1 MRHTRAIIAKSMSRE
16 VKSMRRKRILL
27 IMLALVLL
35 LAACSGTDVSPSGE
49 RTKAAT
55 ELAQLPKPTKA
66 LSPPATRRAPPPTA
80 TQSPDYRWN
89 QLLGRDD
96 IRPIYSPEFVS
107 AGDAGYVD
115 GELVMGVEIDGR
127 AKAYPVGLL
136 NEREMV
142 NDELAGIPI
151 LVTW

>member
-1 MRHTRAIIAKSMSRE
+1 M
-16 VKSMRRKRILL
+16 
-27 IMLALVLL
+27 
-35 LAACSGTDVSPSGE
+35 
-49 RTKAAT
+49 
-55 ELAQLPKPTKA
+55 
-66 LSPPATRRAPPPTA
+66 
-80 TQSPDYRWN
+80 
-89 QLLGRDD
+89 
-96 IRPIYSPEFVS
+96 PIYNPEFVS
-107 AGDAGYVD
+107 APDAGYAD

>member
-1 MRHTRAIIAKSMSRE
+1 MSHKSTHLP
-16 VKSMRRKRILL
+16 VLLVLALLL
-27 IMLALVLL
+27 IACAGSVTAPSTTPEESSQYPARATAQGAQTPT
-35 LAACSGTDVSPSGE
+35 AAEQTQSATKTKTSSPTATQ
-49 RTKAAT
+49 RT
-55 ELAQLPKPTKA
+55 
-66 LSPPATRRAPPPTA
+66 PPPTA
-80 TQSPDYRWN
+80 TQAPEYRWS

-96 IRPIYSPEFVS
+96 ITPIYNPEFVS
-107 AGDAGYVD
+107 ADDAGYAD
-115 GELVMGVEIDGR
+115 GELVMGVEIDGQ

>member
-1 MRHTRAIIAKSMSRE
+1 MP
-16 VKSMRRKRILL
+16 ILL
-27 IMLALVLL
+27 VMALL
-35 LAACSGTDVSPSGE
+35 LTACSGPGTAPATIPKTSSQYPTNARATGTKSPV
-49 RTKAAT
+49 AT
-55 ELAQLPKPTKA
+55 EQTQPEASSKPLP
-66 LSPPATRRAPPPTA
+66 LSPATTRRTPPPTA
-80 TQSPDYRWN
+80 TQSPEYRWD

-96 IRPIYSPEFVS
+96 IKPIYEPEFVS
-107 AGDAGYVD
+107 AAEAGFAD

>member
-1 MRHTRAIIAKSMSRE
+1 MNHKSTALPVLLVLALLLTACAGSVTAPSTTPEESSAYPTRATAQE
-16 VKSMRRKRILL
+16 PQTPT
-27 IMLALVLL
+27 
-35 LAACSGTDVSPSGE
+35 AAEQTQP
-49 RTKAAT
+49 AT
-55 ELAQLPKPTKA
+55 PTKPS
-66 LSPPATRRAPPPTA
+66 SPTATQRTPPPTA
-80 TQSPDYRWN
+80 TQAPEYRWS

-96 IRPIYSPEFVS
+96 IRPIYKPEFVL
-107 AGDAGYVD
+107 AADAGYAD

>member
-1 MRHTRAIIAKSMSRE
+1 MSR
-16 VKSMRRKRILL
+16 KSTPLPVLL
-27 IMLALVLL
+27 VLALLL
-35 LAACSGTDVSPSGE
+35 TACAGSVAAPSITAE
-49 RTKAAT
+49 QTQPAT
-55 ELAQLPKPTKA
+55 PTKPS
-66 LSPPATRRAPPPTA
+66 SPTATQRTPPPTA
-80 TQSPDYRWN
+80 TQAPEYRWS

-96 IRPIYSPEFVS
+96 IRPIYKPEFVP
-107 AGDAGYVD
+107 AADAGYAD

>member
-1 MRHTRAIIAKSMSRE
+1 M
-16 VKSMRRKRILL
+16 
-27 IMLALVLL
+27 
-35 LAACSGTDVSPSGE
+35 
-49 RTKAAT
+49 
-55 ELAQLPKPTKA
+55 
-66 LSPPATRRAPPPTA
+66 PPPTA
-80 TQSPDYRWN
+80 TQSPEYRWD

-96 IRPIYSPEFVS
+96 IKPIYEPEFVS
-107 AGDAGYVD
+107 AAEAAYAD
-115 GELVMGVEIDGR
+115 GELVMGVAIDSR